1 MNPQVNHRLGYQVF
15 TETESRRY
23 RCQSTLIDMLLI
35 LIVFWPEAKSM
46 VNASIHNY
54 VSCVINRSRYKP
66 KYMYIVTRRLDGPRA
81 AGFDRWGL
89 LTVLSIVDG

>member
-1 MNPQVNHRLGYQVF
+1 MNPQVNCRLGYQVF

-23 RCQSTLIDMLLI
+23 RCQSTLIDMLLM

-46 VNASIHNY
+46 VIAFIHNY

-66 KYMYIVTRRLDGPRA
+66 KYMYNVQLDIARNIM
-81 AGFDRWGL
+81 RWHCHYKDY
-89 LTVLSIVDG
+89 VSS